1 LSTPSEAAS
10 RGAAR
15 PLAAGE
21 LAHLM
26 APFGPFERAPR
37 LAVAL
42 SGGAD
47 SLALTVLLSDWAVAQ
62 GGSVVALTVDHR
74 LRPGSTAEARRVAGL
89 CRGLG
94 LEHHLLTW
102 RGPKPESNLQAAARR
117 ARYGL
122 LAGWCARHG
131 VLHLAAAHHRD
142 DQAETLLLRLER
154 GSGLDGLAAMA
165 GLREL
170 AGLRLLR
177 PLLAVPKARLE
188 ATLRARGLGW
198 IEDPSNENLL
208 FARIR
213 LRGLLEGQGGA
224 SSARLAL
231 AAGHLGRARSAL
243 ERATS
248 ALSARCV
255 TVDPAGFAWL
265 TPGPLLE
272 AEPEIAL
279 RALSRVLMVVGGA
292 DYAPRFER
300 LERLYRRL
308 SPRITPG
315 SEPGAGLG
323 LGRGATLG
331 GCRILPRRGRILVV
345 REAAA
350 APSVVLAPGQR
361 LCWDGR
367 YDVAVSRDLPAGAGN
382 LRLAPLGDAGWSVLS
397 KAVHRSLV
405 AALPPAA
412 RRPLPALFDR
422 WGPFEV
428 PHLNYKRDRSQAK
441 FMISCR
447 FQPQNALTR
456 VTFTVA

>member
-1 LSTPSEAAS
+1 
-10 RGAAR
+10 
-15 PLAAGE
+15 
-21 LAHLM
+21 M
-26 APFGPFERAPR
+26 APFGPFEQAPR

-47 SLALTVLLSDWAVAQ
+47 SLALVVLLRDWVAAQ

-74 LRPGSTAEARRVAGL
+74 LRPGSTAEAGRVAGL
-89 CRGLG
+89 CRELG

-122 LAGWCARHG
+122 LMGWCARNG
-131 VLHLAAAHHRD
+131 VLHLATAHHRD

-165 GLREL
+165 VLREL
-170 AGLRLLR
+170 AALRLLR
-177 PLLAVPKARLE
+177 PLLAESKARLE

-231 AAGHLGRARSAL
+231 AASHLGRARSAL

-248 ALSARCV
+248 ALTAHCV
-255 TVDPAGFAWL
+255 AVDPAGFARL

-300 LERLYRRL
+300 LERLYGRFG
-308 SPRITPG
+308 PNITLG

-331 GCRILPRRGRILVV
+331 GCRILPRRGLILVV

-350 APSVVLAPGQR
+350 APSVALAPGQR

-367 YDVAVSRDLPAGAGN
+367 YEVAVRRDLPGRAGN
-382 LRLAPLGDAGWSVLS
+382 LRLAPLGEAGWRSLS
-397 KAVHRSLV
+397 KAVDPSFA

-422 WGPFEV
+422 RGPLEV
-428 PHLNYKRDRSQAK
+428 PHLNYKRDRFQAK
-441 FMISCR
+441 FMINCQFR
-447 FQPQNALTR
+447 PLNALTR